1 MGNFNLVVLILI
13 YIVGFIDLILLY
25 KFLTAKPSKKSRFSK
40 KRQTFKDGEKL
51 EFDIYQELKRL
62 PGNSK
67 VLKNLYLPR
76 VKGGTTEVDV
86 LLIHQTGVYAFE
98 SKDYSGWIYGNEK
111 DFKWTQVFN
120 KNSKFQFYNPIKQN
134 NTHLKAIKQVLAS
147 FNNIK
152 YHSVIVFG
160 SRAELKKV
168 EYDENNVT
176 ILNFNKKLP
185 KFIKSSQLQLSEQEI
200 NQIYNILKSY
210 TNVSDAVKEQHIIQ
224 VTSEV
229 NKAS

>member
-1 MGNFNLVVLILI
+1 MSNFNLVVLILI

-25 KFLTAKPSKKSRFSK
+25 KYLTARPSKKNR
-40 KRQTFKDGEKL
+40 TFKEGEKL
-51 EFDIYQELKRL
+51 EFDIYQELKRV
-62 PGNSK
+62 PGNNK

-76 VKGGTTEVDV
+76 VKGGTTEVDI
-86 LLIHQTGVYAFE
+86 LFIHQSGVYAFE
-98 SKDYSGWIYGNEK
+98 SKDYSGWIYGKEK

-134 NTHLKAIKQVLAS
+134 NTHLKAIKQVLAA
-147 FNNIK
+147 FNNIS

-160 SRAELKKV
+160 SNAELKKV

-185 KFIKSSQLQLSEQEI
+185 DFIKSSQLRLSEQEI
-200 NQIYNILKSY
+200 NQIYNILKNY
-210 TNVSDAVKEQHIIQ
+210 ANVSDSIKEQHIKQ
-224 VTSEV
+224 VNAEV
-229 NKAS
+229 HKAS